1 MNLKEDFNIKFKTID
16 NDNNKI
22 INDNKI
28 LSSNILNFN
37 ENIISLINL
46 IETDIRNNN
55 YFIIDNNIFNNNCCR
70 NDFNYLENLIKYTL
84 QFLYK
89 INSEK
94 INLLKINKDLNCE
107 LKNLQNSYND
117 IKFNINNN
125 NNLINND
132 KYKELYE
139 NKEGEFKVLEKRYN
153 SLLTETELK
162 QMQINSLEQL
172 LNKKNL
178 NNMSTMNNSNINKNI
193 NNNNNNI
200 NEIVSGNTPSRTMQ
214 TLNVE
219 NELSFEKYKILE
231 NENKNLINDN
241 ISLVNENKKL
251 KEILN
256 QNNNINI
263 NNNNNN
269 NI

>member
-1 MNLKEDFNIKFKTID
+1 MEEENKSFQRNEKKKLSNYLPKSLLVDDLSFSESSSYDDENPIFRINSTKKNQRRRSSSMGLSSLNILQVKPLTNNDFNS
-16 NDNNKI
+16 NDLLNNNNNNNNN
-22 INDNKI
+22 NDNK
-28 LSSNILNFN
+28 NVN
-37 ENIISLINL
+37 
-46 IETDIRNNN
+46 
-55 YFIIDNNIFNNNCCR
+55 
-70 NDFNYLENLIKYTL
+70 
-84 QFLYK
+84 
-89 INSEK
+89 
-94 INLLKINKDLNCE
+94 
-107 LKNLQNSYND
+107 
-117 IKFNINNN
+117 NINNN
-125 NNLINND
+125 NNSINNE

-178 NNMSTMNNSNINKNI
+178 NNMSTMNNSNININKNL
-193 NNNNNNI
+193 NNNNI
-200 NEIVSGNTPSRTMQ
+200 NNIVNNGNTPSRTMQ

-256 QNNNINI
+256 QNNSINI

-269 NI
+269 I